1 MNRESLRQRRM
12 TMEISPKS
20 GKELRSR
27 FGRIA
32 AAIAF
37 ALMICSVAVGPVRA
51 DDHGDRGDRGH
62 RDYRGDR
69 GDRGNDVYNA
79 PDYYY
84 EPQPDYYYAP
94 EPDYYNYSDR
104 PRPEYYPRPQSEG
117 LNLFFGIR

>member
-1 MNRESLRQRRM
+1 M

-20 GKELRSR
+20 GKESRSR
-27 FGRIA
+27 TGRIA

-37 ALMICSVAVGPVRA
+37 ALIICSVAVGPARA
-51 DDHGDRGDRGH
+51 KDHGDRDDRGH

-69 GDRGNDVYNA
+69 GDRGYDVYNS

-84 EPQPDYYYAP
+84 EPQPDYYYQP
-94 EPDYYNYSDR
+94 EPDYYYSDR
-104 PRPEYYPRPQSEG
+104 PRPEYYPRPRSEG